1 MAIAYVISTKIE
13 TATKKSGNGTYEY
26 LSLELITEAGAKKT
40 EKIFGFADSEK
51 DFNLLRTCR
60 KSDKI
65 QIDYKKEG
73 NYFNYVKGSIKFLE
87 AGNGTIPVSEKPKG
101 SYSQKGSYNDPEE
114 QKQLTFV
121 WAIHNA
127 TEYIRMA
134 EERMEKKLDRDK
146 FEKLKIKLFMEAYS
160 FPSPKI
166 GRSFISAAIP
176 LYKDEEL
183 KNIDAV
189 IERARAFHREYV
201 TISQDIKT
209 PEREEAPTQN
219 QSQPNYEPIPEQT
232 DEELPF

>member
-1 MAIAYVISTKIE
+1 MAQSKMVSFEKLMIGGQHATWVSDKGTNWKFTVTFDNGDVGTAMSTKTNPSWKLGE
-13 TATKKSGNGTYEY
+13 LYNYEKTVSGNYTNFKGM
-26 LSLELITEAGAKKT
+26 IQV
-40 EKIFGFADSEK
+40 DS
-51 DFNLLRTCR
+51 
-60 KSDKI
+60 
-65 QIDYKKEG
+65 YKPSK
-73 NYFNYVKGSIKFLE
+73 
-87 AGNGTIPVSEKPKG
+87 KG
-101 SYSQKGSYNDPEE
+101 SYYDNPEE

-127 TEYIRMA
+127 TEYVRMV

-146 FEKLKIKLFMEAYS
+146 FEKLKIKFFMEAYS

-219 QSQPNYEPIPEQT
+219 QSQPNHEPIPKQT